1 MEKFDIEN
9 FKKIG
14 LANEQSLQEVDLDD
28 EDAHINED
36 GDLVIRYEFDDVFQE
51 DLIRANTSIKLSKI
65 FDKNT
70 LRLKSEGEFFHG
82 FAIGVHKTYDE
93 NGQIIEEV
101 DNDLPYSFSLDDV
114 RQKILTEFGKD
125 IMDAGQRA
133 SVSRSTNPA
142 PHYVVVIPL
151 TSLLTGNSRAITLNG
166 GTGAIEADEV
176 IEYTD

>member
-1 MEKFDIEN
+1 MEKFDLES

-14 LANEQSLQEVDLDD
+14 LANEESLQEVDLDD
-28 EDAHINED
+28 ENASVNED
-36 GDLVIRYEFDDVFQE
+36 GDLVIRYEYADSFQE

-70 LRLKSEGEFFHG
+70 LRLKSEGEFFDG
-82 FAIGVHKTYDE
+82 FAIGIHKTYDE

-101 DNDLPYSFSLDDV
+101 DHDLPYSFSLDDV
-114 RQKILTEFGKD
+114 RQKILNEFGND
-125 IMDAGQRA
+125 IMDAEQRG

-151 TSLLTGNSRAITLNG
+151 TSFPISDSRVITLNG
-166 GTGAIEADEV
+166 ITGQIEGDEV